1 MGVEKLI
8 EEIGEGAV
16 SKAAP
21 RIFGKG
27 ALVGALGT
35 AATGVAAMA
44 AKRYLD
50 NKKAR
55 EALADNAKAQ
65 LKAAVGVRLARKVLV
80 RKVTKTSRS
89 DSGDRTYRQH
99 VADASK
105 DAPVGQG
112 AASETTL
119 SCGSG
124 CSHQTAKSSRRQT
137 LIV

>member
-1 MGVEKLI
+1 MGNLARYQDIVVAAKEVGGVDKLI
-8 EEIGEGAV
+8 EQIGEGTV

-55 EALADNAKAQ
+55 EDLAEYAKAQ
-65 LKAAVGVRLARKVLV
+65 LKAAVEGSPSVEGVGPE
-80 RKVTKTSRS
+80 S
-89 DSGDRTYRQH
+89 DEDT
-99 VADASK
+99 
-105 DAPVGQG
+105 
-112 AASETTL
+112 EE
-119 SCGSG
+119 
-124 CSHQTAKSSRRQT
+124 
-137 LIV
+137 